1 MKRLITLIVG
11 VLCTAPWSVRAQFDD
26 AAAAQLQKLVQ
37 AYRYVD
43 AAYVDSLD
51 TAPLVE
57 EAIRGMLTRLDPHS
71 AYLSEEEMKGV
82 DESFDGSFGGI
93 GIEFNGVE
101 RHGGDRQHDRRR
113 PFGAGGTAAGRP
125 DRVDRRQRAVG

>member
-57 EAIRGMLTRLDPHS
+57 EAIRGMLMRLDPHS

-82 DESFDGSFGGI
+82 
-93 GIEFNGVE
+93 IEKHPLADIVFSIHHNPASGYTITV
-101 RHGGDRQHDRRR
+101 GAARRR
-113 PFGAGGTAAGRP
+113 EA
-125 DRVDRRQRAVG
+125 